1 MHVCFKG
8 NIAHP
13 LIKIFLNIQINKRN
27 VIILKFLCLRI
38 SNLFLLR
45 KNIITGNN
53 NTMAIDA
60 FNVSKKI
67 EIIEIWKNSLM
78 DI

>member
-1 MHVCFKG
+1 MQVCFKG

-13 LIKIFLNIQINKRN
+13 LINIFLNIQINKRN

-38 SNLFLLR
+38 SNLFLHR
-45 KNIITGNN
+45 ENNITGNN

-67 EIIEIWKNSLM
+67 EIIEI
-78 DI
+78 